1 MSVCVWLSWA
11 ALRLWGYPA
20 ISSFLKI
27 SLLPFFVILVLKK
40 TEKVIVFCLKFQVL
54 AHSNKYD
61 TVAHLT
67 LCLTKIIKTQTHTK
81 LYVRAIEFE
90 AITQFYF
97 SFKVKHIWMKFR
109 IYRELS
115 SAYKDGNR
123 CTVCCVRVCVT
134 LFPPSAVQGS
144 SGWLRFLSAATS
156 SPYWYTNQYSRIL
169 RFSHPK
175 QKFCLSFI
183 LKIQNVFH

>member
-27 SLLPFFVILVLKK
+27 SLLVFFVILVLKK

-54 AHSNKYD
+54 AHSNKDD

-123 CTVCCVRVCVT
+123 CTVCCVRVCVCHS
-134 LFPPSAVQGS
+134 LS
-144 SGWLRFLSAATS
+144 SIS
-156 SPYWYTNQYSRIL
+156 SPGIL
-169 RFSHPK
+169 RVTKVSLSSNVITLLIHKSIFSH
-175 QKFCLSFI
+175 I
-183 LKIQNVFH
+183 KI